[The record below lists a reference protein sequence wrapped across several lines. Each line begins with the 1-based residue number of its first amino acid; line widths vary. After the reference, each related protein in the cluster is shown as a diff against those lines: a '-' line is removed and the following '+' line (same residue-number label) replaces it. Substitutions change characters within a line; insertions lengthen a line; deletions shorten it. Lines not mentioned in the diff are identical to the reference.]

1 VAGSIV
7 SGIATGKIGYY
18 TQSFAYVSAVAMP
31 MGAWADLDAES
42 RHWTCRVDR
51 VAGVVRLLTQAGD
64 AASPTRRSD
73 GTRVRQRPDYDGSWS
88 FSCRRG
94 GAVFISVGQN
104 VLTSHLVSGILGLVG
119 GLDPAVVVSTGAT
132 DLRDLVPAEQ
142 LPVVLEMYNGA
153 LRWAFLIS
161 RGLVAVTILWA
172 LGLEWKS
179 VKRNGAVVA
188 QGDEV
193 EDVEK

>member
-1 VAGSIV
+1 
-7 SGIATGKIGYY
+7 
-18 TQSFAYVSAVAMP
+18 
-31 MGAWADLDAES
+31 
-42 RHWTCRVDR
+42 
-51 VAGVVRLLTQAGD
+51 
-64 AASPTRRSD
+64 
-73 GTRVRQRPDYDGSWS
+73 
-88 FSCRRG
+88 
-94 GAVFISVGQN
+94 
-104 VLTSHLVSGILGLVG
+104 
-119 GLDPAVVVSTGAT
+119 LDPAVVVSTGAT

-161 RGLVAVTILWA
+161 TGLVAVTILWA